1 MKIEIS
7 LRGFSDKKG
16 TNSKFQIQT
25 DMKNQAGDT
34 VADIARQYGFVGIVN
49 LLSNLREPT
58 IKEDDGA
65 TCIISYSMPGNK

>member
-34 VADIARQYGFVGIVN
+34 VANIVRQNGFITFSANENNRVAR
-49 LLSNLREPT
+49 E
-58 IKEDDGA
+58 
-65 TCIISYSMPGNK
+65 M